1 MNLRKNKL
9 IIIFIPLLFLSSIFL
24 YSEDSL
30 EVINKQLERASKLID
45 EKSYEKALEIY
56 KNLKQ
61 WLLKFTLQ
69 KTSRIYNNMGFC
81 AYKMNDDDLAEFYY
95 SKAISLDPNYVICLN
110 NLASLHINNDCFS
123 EALIFLSRAFEKD
136 NKNIKVLFNSF
147 VCYLKLRNKEMVKIF
162 IKKAFQSDNKYTT
175 QRLRKNGLNN
185 AQIKRLKK
193 EIGLV

>member
-9 IIIFIPLLFLSSIFL
+9 IIIFIPLLFLLSIFL

-45 EKSYEKALEIY
+45 EKSYEKALERY
-56 KNLKQ
+56 ENLKQ
-61 WLLKFTLQ
+61 WLFKFTLQ

-81 AYKMNDDDLAEFYY
+81 AYKMNNDDLAKFYY

-110 NLASLHINNDCFS
+110 NLASLHINNDCFR

-147 VCYLKLRNKEMVKIF
+147 VCYLKLKNKEMTKIF
-162 IKKAFQSDNKYTT
+162 IKKAFQLDNKYTI

-185 AQIKRLKK
+185 AQIKRLKR